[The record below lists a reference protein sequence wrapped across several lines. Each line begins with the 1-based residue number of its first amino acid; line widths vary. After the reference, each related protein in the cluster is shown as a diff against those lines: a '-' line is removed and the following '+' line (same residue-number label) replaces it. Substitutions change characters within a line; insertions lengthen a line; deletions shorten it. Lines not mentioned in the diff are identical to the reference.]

1 MITKTLFLISLQLY
15 SIVGGHASYAKDS
28 ELTSPDGKYLITAGI
43 NKSGQFQYKV
53 SYKNKIII
61 SPSSLNLELNSGM
74 LLGSNTRVIS
84 EKETVVDYTWEPVY
98 GEQNKYRDHYHQL
111 KIALQDKDSDY
122 ELDIYFRAYNEGVA
136 FKYIITNAKQAG
148 KLHIKKEFSEFSF
161 PGDVQGWLTH
171 SAQGTIIEQP
181 ISRITESV
189 ERPLVLREKNGPY
202 IALGEAGLVDYARMK
217 YISSPEKENTLVSTL
232 ASEVKLP
239 IPAATPWRFIMAG
252 DSPGELLEN
261 NYLLLNLNAPNE
273 LKDVSWIKP
282 GKVIREVSLSTQGGK
297 ACIDFAAK
305 HNLQFI
311 EYDAGWYG
319 LEYTEDSDATTI
331 TLDPKRSK
339 GPLDL
344 HEVIRYGKEKGIG
357 IILYVNRRALEKQ
370 LDDILPLYE
379 SWGIKGVKYGFVQV
393 GPQEWTSWL
402 HEAIRKA
409 SDHHLMVDIH
419 DEYRPTGYT
428 RTYPNLMTCEGVRG
442 DEESPSNTHTLITMF
457 TRSIAGPADNTNC
470 YYANRVREKMGSHA
484 SQLAKTVCIYS
495 PWQFLYWYD
504 RPIASPGGN
513 KMKETNAAGLI
524 GDEPE
529 LEFFDKV
536 PTVWD
541 EKKVIEGEIGKYGT
555 IARRSGKEW
564 YIGSINGTEPH
575 TLKLSM
581 DFLEKG
587 KKYTAYIYSDDP
599 TINTPTNVKIEK
611 KLITKQAILTFDIK
625 PNNGVA
631 IRIVPDIN
639 SVVEINSKVY
649 ESE

>member
-1 MITKTLFLISLQLY
+1 
-15 SIVGGHASYAKDS
+15 
-28 ELTSPDGKYLITAGI
+28 
-43 NKSGQFQYKV
+43 
-53 SYKNKIII
+53 
-61 SPSSLNLELNSGM
+61 LELNNGM
-74 LLGSNTRVIS
+74 LLGSNTKVIS
-84 EKETVVDYTWEPVY
+84 EKETSVDYTWKPVY

-111 KIALQDKDSDY
+111 KITLQDKDSDY
-122 ELDIYFRAYNEGVA
+122 ELDIYFRAYNEGIA
-136 FKYIITNAKQAG
+136 FKYIVTNTKQAG
-148 KLHIKKEFSEFSF
+148 ELHIKKELSEFSF
-161 PGDVQGWLTH
+161 PGDVKGWLTH
-171 SAQGTIIEQP
+171 SAQGTIVEQP
-181 ISRITESV
+181 ISEITKPV
-189 ERPLVLREKNGPY
+189 ERPLVLRGKNGPY

-217 YISSPEKENTLVSTL
+217 YISSTEKKNTLVSSL
-232 ASEVKLP
+232 ASEVELS

-282 GKVIREVSLSTQGGK
+282 GKVIREVSLTTQGGK

-319 LEYTEDSDATTI
+319 PEYTEDSDATTI

-344 HEVIRYGKEKGIG
+344 HEVIRYGKEKGVG
-357 IILYVNRRALEKQ
+357 LILYVNRRALEKQ

-393 GPQEWTSWL
+393 GPQEWTRWL

-409 SDHHLMVDIH
+409 SKHHLMVDIH

-428 RTYPNLMTCEGVRG
+428 RTYPNFMTCEGVRG

-470 YYANRVREKMGSHA
+470 YYADRVKDKMGSHA

-504 RPIASPGGN
+504 RPIASPGGK
-513 KMKETNAAGLI
+513 KMKEKNAAGLI

-541 EKKVIEGEIGKYGT
+541 EKHVIEGEIGKYGT
-555 IARRSGKEW
+555 IARRIGKEW
-564 YIGSINGTEPH
+564 YVGSINGTEAH

-599 TINTPTNVKIEK
+599 TINTPTHVKIEK
-611 KLITKQAILTFDIK
+611 KITTKQSILTFDIK
-625 PNNGVA
+625 PNNGLA
-631 IRIVPDIN
+631 IRIIPDIN
-639 SVVEINSKVY
+639 AEAGINSKVN
-649 ESE
+649 